1 MKQQFKH
8 LAGISIAAI
17 IALSGC
23 SSNGGDSNSDT
34 TPAEGSISG
43 SVVAGNV
50 KNATVTIHDICK
62 DNDIIATAKTDANGN
77 FTLDVALES
86 GKVYKLTASG
96 GKYTSEATLAEEE
109 NGDLTGLISVD
120 LNSSHVSI
128 TPLTTMAV
136 SRLKALASAC
146 SDIDTAKVKEAA
158 GLVADTYGLDDA
170 TKLLTVKPDLSDPTK
185 LDAFKYG
192 FTVGV
197 LEELAVVLDTKP
209 KDLYRALAADIADG
223 KFDGKEHNTTITLE
237 AGKPLPPTA
246 GVADT
251 VAATFHFIES
261 NTSAIADLDI
271 NDTVVKDVAESL
283 VEDVSSAPV
292 TDTSSGFDITNSGAI
307 TSVSSKGKQLLF
319 VAGRDNG
326 LMSVDITNPDS
337 NLTKTNLDGL
347 NTQLRDYG
355 LWSIGGVIAVP
366 GTQKALVYA
375 YDSTTVALVD
385 LENEGN
391 ESVIATADINI
402 SHQQSFSGGNAY
414 ISSGLPQP
422 SVNGIWL
429 ATADGYKLLD
439 ISTMTVT
446 KEVPLAKHQIIA
458 ENIGGSTKPDINM
471 LFSPN
476 YGAIDEYG
484 WASGGGLQIV
494 NLDTY
499 QAYAMED
506 ENKSSPTSFYQ
517 TIGKYPSMGMAD
529 AGSVDS
535 EYKVGI
541 ITPEDARTVALIRLD
556 HITLHDNNVSDPID
570 NTFSIDSN
578 SSVAAVTLSSDYSL
592 EVSGV
597 YTDSSSHMALFMAG
611 YSSDIVVAK
620 LQDPEDANWTGLSQW
635 NYALDQYNYSQDPHA
650 GAVIKSMTNGKPYGY
665 LLDYSGDIIQIDMQ
679 AFLDANATEHQ
690 IDPSMNLYDAGI
702 LKRITE

>member
-1 MKQQFKH
+1 MKHQLKQ
-8 LAGISIAAI
+8 LAGISFAAAL
-17 IALSGC
+17 ALSGC
-23 SSNGGDSNSDT
+23 SSDGGSSNNE
-34 TPAEGSISG
+34 TPPSEGSLSG

-50 KNATVTIHDICK
+50 HRATVKIFDICK
-62 DNDIIATAKTDANGN
+62 DGDIIATATTDANGD

-96 GKYTSEATLAEEE
+96 GTYTSEATLSTEE
-109 NGDLTGLISVD
+109 NGELTGIISVD

-128 TPLTTMAV
+128 TPLTSMAV
-136 SRLKALASAC
+136 SRLTALASAC
-146 SDIDTAKVKEAA
+146 TDIDTEKVKEAA
-158 GLVADTYGLDDA
+158 GFVADTYGLDDA
-170 TKLLTVKPDLSDPTK
+170 SKLLSVKPDLSDPTN

-197 LEELAVVLDTKP
+197 LEELAVVLETEP
-209 KDLYRALAADIADG
+209 KELYRALAADIADG
-223 KFDGKEHNTTITLE
+223 KFDGKEHNETILLE
-237 AGKPLPPTA
+237 ADKPLPPTA

-261 NTSAIADLDI
+261 DTSAIADLDI
-271 NDTVVKDVAESL
+271 NDTIVKEIAETL
-283 VEDVSSAPV
+283 VEEISSAPV
-292 TDTSSGFDITNSGAI
+292 SDTSSGFDITNSGAI

-319 VAGRDNG
+319 VAGRSNG

-337 NLTKTNLDGL
+337 NLTKTNLTEL
-347 NTQLRDYG
+347 NKQLRDYG
-355 LWSIGGVIAVP
+355 LYSVGGVIAVP
-366 GTQKALVYA
+366 GTQKAVVYS

-385 LENEGN
+385 LDNEGN
-391 ESVIATADINI
+391 ESVIATTDINI
-402 SHQQSFSGGNAY
+402 SHQQTFSGGSAY

-439 ISTMTVT
+439 IATMTVT

-476 YGAIDEYG
+476 YGPADEYG
-484 WASGGGLQIV
+484 WASGGGLQV
-494 NLDTY
+494 VDLNTY
-499 QAYAMED
+499 QSYAMED

-517 TIGKYPSMGMAD
+517 TIGKYPRMSMAD

-535 EYKVGI
+535 NYKVGI

-556 HITLHDNNVSDPID
+556 HITLHDNNESDPID

-578 SSVAAVTLSSDYSL
+578 NSVAAVTLSNDYSL
-592 EVSGV
+592 QISGV

-611 YSSDIVVAK
+611 YASDIAVAK
-620 LQDPEDANWTGLSQW
+620 LQDPEDENWTGLSQW
-635 NYALDQYNYSQDPHA
+635 NYALDQYDYSYDPHA
-650 GAVIKSMTNGKPYGY
+650 GAVIKSMTNGKTYGY
-665 LLDYSGDIIQIDMQ
+665 LLDRSGDIIQIDMQ
-679 AFLDANATEHQ
+679 AFLDANATDHH
-690 IDPSMNLYDAGI
+690 IDPSLNLYDAGI